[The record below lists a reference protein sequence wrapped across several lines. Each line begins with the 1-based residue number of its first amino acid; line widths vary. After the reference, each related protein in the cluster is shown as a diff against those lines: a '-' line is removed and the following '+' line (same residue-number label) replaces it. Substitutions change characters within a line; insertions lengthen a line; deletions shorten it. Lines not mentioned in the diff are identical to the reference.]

1 MINFYFELSETFH
14 LEWNYKSHK
23 SKRLIKGSLLVTKNK
38 PLLNEQV
45 KPMKLEL
52 IWFNCDYLLNN
63 FIKSVNMMLQAAIL
77 DNGKGSRKLVMK
89 IYHAENNLFYFK
101 NIIFKITLVTQII
114 LNDFN

>member
-1 MINFYFELSETFH
+1 MISFYFELSETFH

-77 DNGKGSRKLVMK
+77 DNGKGFRKLVMK

-101 NIIFKITLVTQII
+101 NIIFKITHVTQII

>member
-1 MINFYFELSETFH
+1 MISFYFELSETFH

-52 IWFNCDYLLNN
+52 I
-63 FIKSVNMMLQAAIL
+63 
-77 DNGKGSRKLVMK
+77 
-89 IYHAENNLFYFK
+89 
-101 NIIFKITLVTQII
+101 
-114 LNDFN
+114 